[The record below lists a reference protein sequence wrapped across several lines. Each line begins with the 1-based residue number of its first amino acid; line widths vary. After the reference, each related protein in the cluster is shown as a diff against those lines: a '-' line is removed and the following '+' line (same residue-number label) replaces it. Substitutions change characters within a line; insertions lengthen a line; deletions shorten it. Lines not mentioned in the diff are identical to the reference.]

1 MDLQLPVQSVP
12 ITTKVASSNSAL
24 MQSSCVNIGQQNTIY
39 RLKPLDVEMLIE
51 EIGIV
56 IYVIIRNSAMSTI
69 ML

>member
-1 MDLQLPVQSVP
+1 
-12 ITTKVASSNSAL
+12 

-51 EIGIV
+51 EIGMV
-56 IYVIIRNSAMSTI
+56 IYVIIRNSVMSTI